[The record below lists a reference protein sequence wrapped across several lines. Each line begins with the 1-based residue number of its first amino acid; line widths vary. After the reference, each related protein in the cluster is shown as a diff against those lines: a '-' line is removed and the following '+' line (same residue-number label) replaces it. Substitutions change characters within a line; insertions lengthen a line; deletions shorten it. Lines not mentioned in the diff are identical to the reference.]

1 MYWIIA
7 ALSLAQVA
15 QGLVPEVGESQTGVA
30 KAALK
35 TFLQHSGV
43 RETVQAT
50 TGSTLPDLDHQG
62 IMHGELLPPQDLN
75 GRRLHT
81 TRVRKP
87 RAESKPRSRDERKP
101 RGKNSLTADAAALK
115 GAEDDD
121 TTMDLDLF
129 ADYPT
134 MGVPMG
140 AEDDDMMMDLDLYAN
155 YPTMGDAGAPVMGID
170 DPGVDMMA
178 DDDDTEVE
186 LDTADQG
193 AIVEDPEDE
202 EAIPTEEANTTVIES
217 ASNTGGFTQ
226 RGDLTYYGGAG
237 ENGACSQT
245 FVPAGFT
252 TVAIN
257 QAQWKGGAE
266 CGTCVEGCFTNDFDD
281 SGERCFKAIVDNLCP
296 ECASGDLDMGEDN
309 GGRWAL
315 QWKFIDCPSGD
326 LKLLTEGGNKWY
338 AKLKV
343 QGGPSSVTSM
353 KCDYSGKSVDGAFT
367 DDGFFEFWDRTPKTF
382 SCTGMSCSLSFS
394 RGGSG
399 SIEISPA
406 DLGSNC

>member
-1 MYWIIA
+1 M
-7 ALSLAQVA
+7 Q
-15 QGLVPEVGESQTGVA
+15 
-30 KAALK
+30 
-35 TFLQHSGV
+35 
-43 RETVQAT
+43 ETVQAT

-81 TRVRKP
+81 TRVR
-87 RAESKPRSRDERKP
+87 S
-101 RGKNSLTADAAALK
+101 AALK

-217 ASNTGGFTQ
+217 ASNTGDATLLS
-226 RGDLTYYGGAG
+226 RTVSA
-237 ENGACSQT
+237 ACGVDT
-245 FVPAGFT
+245 LRV
-252 TVAIN
+252 
-257 QAQWKGGAE
+257 
-266 CGTCVEGCFTNDFDD
+266 CGLN
-281 SGERCFKAIVDNLCP
+281 
-296 ECASGDLDMGEDN
+296 
-309 GGRWAL
+309 
-315 QWKFIDCPSGD
+315 PS
-326 LKLLTEGGNKWY
+326 
-338 AKLKV
+338 AKLSHTWCV
-343 QGGPSSVTSM
+343 
-353 KCDYSGKSVDGAFT
+353 
-367 DDGFFEFWDRTPKTF
+367 R
-382 SCTGMSCSLSFS
+382 
-394 RGGSG
+394 R
-399 SIEISPA
+399 
-406 DLGSNC
+406 